1 MHQVYSEHFDS
12 PNRCISHSALT
23 QFLGEWENVLSVL
36 MVWENMP
43 MCCPHV
49 TRRIMGFIFQ
59 GILPKH
65 WINLIW
71 KNHYK
76 FCKDVVQVGQ
86 LRLLVIKSV
95 IWQGFLLWMF
105 LTRLY
110 GDLWFS
116 QIPSLNLR
124 KGICETNSY
133 SHLWESDT
141 MAQSLGYC
149 RGSMTISS
157 PFYHVQNG
165 EVSQPFD

>member
-86 LRLLVIKSV
+86 LRLLVI
-95 IWQGFLLWMF
+95 
-105 LTRLY
+105 
-110 GDLWFS
+110 
-116 QIPSLNLR
+116 
-124 KGICETNSY
+124 
-133 SHLWESDT
+133 
-141 MAQSLGYC
+141 
-149 RGSMTISS
+149 
-157 PFYHVQNG
+157 
-165 EVSQPFD
+165 